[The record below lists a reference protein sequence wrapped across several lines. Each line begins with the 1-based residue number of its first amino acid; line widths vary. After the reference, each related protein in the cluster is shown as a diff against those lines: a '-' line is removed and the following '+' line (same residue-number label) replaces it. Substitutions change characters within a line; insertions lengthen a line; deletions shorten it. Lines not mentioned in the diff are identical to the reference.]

1 MDCLFSR
8 ITNIHPHPNADKLD
22 LGLVNNWPVV
32 VPKGSFIENEIG
44 LFICP
49 DAKLPNN
56 KVWAEPFLNYTGKEN
71 RVRTVKLRGEYSNGI
86 FVKLKDLASEYSIH
100 DEDLILDIKPEQ
112 VAIDLGIGHYSPP
125 LPNDLAVAFP
135 NLPLNL
141 TKTDEENWENI
152 PEHQLLLG
160 QKALVTRKM
169 DGCSATYILTAG
181 GEFYCCGRRFTY
193 KNDCFNR
200 YTKVGHEIVRPALE
214 KWVKKYNETI
224 IVRGEE
230 GEFGVVE
237 ELLNKNPDGIMAMVI
252 DSYNYERFIEVCG
265 TKFKDLIL
273 NRNGRIV
280 FRPDSGDIIKVSQRV
295 LELLGQYFGYTVNNK
310 GFKVLPDQ
318 VRALWGDGINISDM
332 DRILEESAK
341 NGWSSENWA
350 FGMGGGLLQKINRD
364 TCRFAFKCSA
374 QKYDDKWHD
383 VQKRPLDMSKA
394 SKKGRLSL
402 ILNEINKYQ
411 TIQETSE
418 RDILDL
424 VFENGKLIR
433 EQTFSEIREI
443 VRKNWV

>member
-86 FVKLKDLASEYSIH
+86 FVKLEDLVSEYSIY
-100 DEDLILDIKPEQ
+100 DENLMLDIKPEQ

-135 NLPLNL
+135 DLPFNLA
-141 TKTDEENWENI
+141 KTDEENWENI
-152 PEHQLLLG
+152 PEYQLLLG

-169 DGCSATYILTAG
+169 DGCSATYILTAD

-224 IVRGEE
+224 IVRGEITGQGVNGNKVNKDSKGPLKFNLFKTIHPSKNNTIWKWGYYGTQGHFLWCTKVLGLE
-230 GEFGVVE
+230 LETVPILGEMTITKDLLLHFQQAPKEDGEGVVIE
-237 ELLNKNPDGIMAMVI
+237 FEDGTHYKAK
-252 DSYNYERFIEVCG
+252 S
-265 TKFKDLIL
+265 
-273 NRNGRIV
+273 
-280 FRPDSGDIIKVSQRV
+280 
-295 LELLGQYFGYTVNNK
+295 
-310 GFKVLPDQ
+310 
-318 VRALWGDGINISDM
+318 M
-332 DRILEESAK
+332 DYY
-341 NGWSSENWA
+341 SS
-350 FGMGGGLLQKINRD
+350 I
-364 TCRFAFKCSA
+364 
-374 QKYDDKWHD
+374 
-383 VQKRPLDMSKA
+383 
-394 SKKGRLSL
+394 
-402 ILNEINKYQ
+402 
-411 TIQETSE
+411 
-418 RDILDL
+418 
-424 VFENGKLIR
+424 
-433 EQTFSEIREI
+433 
-443 VRKNWV
+443 

>member
-56 KVWAEPFLNYTGKEN
+56 KVW
-71 RVRTVKLRGEYSNGI
+71 
-86 FVKLKDLASEYSIH
+86 
-100 DEDLILDIKPEQ
+100 
-112 VAIDLGIGHYSPP
+112 
-125 LPNDLAVAFP
+125 
-135 NLPLNL
+135 
-141 TKTDEENWENI
+141 
-152 PEHQLLLG
+152 
-160 QKALVTRKM
+160 
-169 DGCSATYILTAG
+169 
-181 GEFYCCGRRFTY
+181 
-193 KNDCFNR
+193 
-200 YTKVGHEIVRPALE
+200 
-214 KWVKKYNETI
+214 
-224 IVRGEE
+224 
-230 GEFGVVE
+230 
-237 ELLNKNPDGIMAMVI
+237 
-252 DSYNYERFIEVCG
+252 
-265 TKFKDLIL
+265 
-273 NRNGRIV
+273 
-280 FRPDSGDIIKVSQRV
+280 
-295 LELLGQYFGYTVNNK
+295 
-310 GFKVLPDQ
+310 
-318 VRALWGDGINISDM
+318 ALWGDGINISDM

-443 VRKNWV
+443 VRRNWV

>member
-1 MDCLFSR
+1 MARCC
-8 ITNIHPHPNADKLD
+8 T
-22 LGLVNNWPVV
+22 
-32 VPKGSFIENEIG
+32 KGSFIENEIG

-214 KWVKKYNETI
+214 
-224 IVRGEE
+224 
-230 GEFGVVE
+230 
-237 ELLNKNPDGIMAMVI
+237 
-252 DSYNYERFIEVCG
+252 
-265 TKFKDLIL
+265 
-273 NRNGRIV
+273 
-280 FRPDSGDIIKVSQRV
+280 
-295 LELLGQYFGYTVNNK
+295 
-310 GFKVLPDQ
+310 
-318 VRALWGDGINISDM
+318 
-332 DRILEESAK
+332 
-341 NGWSSENWA
+341 NWA

-443 VRKNWV
+443 VRRNWV

>member
-100 DEDLILDIKPEQ
+100 DEDLMLDIKPEQ

-193 KNDCFNR
+193 KNDCFN
-200 YTKVGHEIVRPALE
+200 
-214 KWVKKYNETI
+214 
-224 IVRGEE
+224 
-230 GEFGVVE
+230 
-237 ELLNKNPDGIMAMVI
+237 
-252 DSYNYERFIEVCG
+252 
-265 TKFKDLIL
+265 
-273 NRNGRIV
+273 
-280 FRPDSGDIIKVSQRV
+280 
-295 LELLGQYFGYTVNNK
+295 
-310 GFKVLPDQ
+310 
-318 VRALWGDGINISDM
+318 
-332 DRILEESAK
+332 
-341 NGWSSENWA
+341 
-350 FGMGGGLLQKINRD
+350 
-364 TCRFAFKCSA
+364 
-374 QKYDDKWHD
+374 
-383 VQKRPLDMSKA
+383 
-394 SKKGRLSL
+394 
-402 ILNEINKYQ
+402 
-411 TIQETSE
+411 
-418 RDILDL
+418 
-424 VFENGKLIR
+424 
-433 EQTFSEIREI
+433 
-443 VRKNWV
+443 

>member
-1 MDCLFSR
+1 MDYLFSR

-224 IVRGEE
+224 IVRGEITGHGVNGNKVNKDSKGPLKFNLFKTIHPSKDNTIWKWGLYGTQGHFLWCTE
-230 GEFGVVE
+230 VLGLELETVPILGEMTITKDLLLQFQQAPKEDGEGVVIE
-237 ELLNKNPDGIMAMVI
+237 FEDGTHYKAKSM
-252 DSYNYERFIEVCG
+252 DYYS
-265 TKFKDLIL
+265 
-273 NRNGRIV
+273 
-280 FRPDSGDIIKVSQRV
+280 
-295 LELLGQYFGYTVNNK
+295 
-310 GFKVLPDQ
+310 
-318 VRALWGDGINISDM
+318 NI
-332 DRILEESAK
+332 
-341 NGWSSENWA
+341 
-350 FGMGGGLLQKINRD
+350 
-364 TCRFAFKCSA
+364 
-374 QKYDDKWHD
+374 
-383 VQKRPLDMSKA
+383 
-394 SKKGRLSL
+394 
-402 ILNEINKYQ
+402 
-411 TIQETSE
+411 
-418 RDILDL
+418 
-424 VFENGKLIR
+424 
-433 EQTFSEIREI
+433 
-443 VRKNWV
+443 

>member
-22 LGLVNNWPVV
+22 LGLVNNWPVI

-100 DEDLILDIKPEQ
+100 DEDLMLDIKPEQ

-214 KWVKKYNETI
+214 KW
-224 IVRGEE
+224 
-230 GEFGVVE
+230 
-237 ELLNKNPDGIMAMVI
+237 
-252 DSYNYERFIEVCG
+252 
-265 TKFKDLIL
+265 
-273 NRNGRIV
+273 
-280 FRPDSGDIIKVSQRV
+280 
-295 LELLGQYFGYTVNNK
+295 
-310 GFKVLPDQ
+310 
-318 VRALWGDGINISDM
+318 
-332 DRILEESAK
+332 
-341 NGWSSENWA
+341 A

-374 QKYDDKWHD
+374 QKYDDKWHN

-443 VRKNWV
+443 VRENWV

>member
-214 KWVKKYNETI
+214 K
-224 IVRGEE
+224 
-230 GEFGVVE
+230 
-237 ELLNKNPDGIMAMVI
+237 
-252 DSYNYERFIEVCG
+252 
-265 TKFKDLIL
+265 
-273 NRNGRIV
+273 
-280 FRPDSGDIIKVSQRV
+280 
-295 LELLGQYFGYTVNNK
+295 
-310 GFKVLPDQ
+310 
-318 VRALWGDGINISDM
+318 
-332 DRILEESAK
+332 
-341 NGWSSENWA
+341 
-350 FGMGGGLLQKINRD
+350 
-364 TCRFAFKCSA
+364 
-374 QKYDDKWHD
+374 
-383 VQKRPLDMSKA
+383 
-394 SKKGRLSL
+394 
-402 ILNEINKYQ
+402 
-411 TIQETSE
+411 
-418 RDILDL
+418 
-424 VFENGKLIR
+424 
-433 EQTFSEIREI
+433 
-443 VRKNWV
+443 

>member
-100 DEDLILDIKPEQ
+100 DEDLMLDIKPEQ

-125 LPNDLAVAFP
+125 LPNDLAV
-135 NLPLNL
+135 
-141 TKTDEENWENI
+141 
-152 PEHQLLLG
+152 
-160 QKALVTRKM
+160 
-169 DGCSATYILTAG
+169 
-181 GEFYCCGRRFTY
+181 
-193 KNDCFNR
+193 
-200 YTKVGHEIVRPALE
+200 
-214 KWVKKYNETI
+214 
-224 IVRGEE
+224 
-230 GEFGVVE
+230 
-237 ELLNKNPDGIMAMVI
+237 
-252 DSYNYERFIEVCG
+252 
-265 TKFKDLIL
+265 
-273 NRNGRIV
+273 
-280 FRPDSGDIIKVSQRV
+280 
-295 LELLGQYFGYTVNNK
+295 
-310 GFKVLPDQ
+310 
-318 VRALWGDGINISDM
+318 
-332 DRILEESAK
+332 
-341 NGWSSENWA
+341 
-350 FGMGGGLLQKINRD
+350 
-364 TCRFAFKCSA
+364 AFKCSA

-443 VRKNWV
+443 VRRNWV